1 MNFENAYDYIIDMGL
16 TTKEAIDLVCDINGS
31 SLDTI
36 NDIIYA
42 TQGYN
47 TLQQYLEF
55 EDYDTFKEYYEEEDN
70 EEEEE
75 D

>member
-1 MNFENAYDYIIDMGL
+1 MDFSTAYDYIIDMGL
-16 TTKEAIDLVCDINGS
+16 TTQEALDLVCDINGS

-70 EEEEE
+70 EDE

>member
-1 MNFENAYDYIIDMGL
+1 MDFENAYDYIIEMGI
-16 TTKEAIDLVCDINGS
+16 TTQEAINLVCDINGS

-70 EEEEE
+70 EDE

>member
-1 MNFENAYDYIIDMGL
+1 MDFSTAYDYIINMGI
-16 TTKEAIDLVCDINGS
+16 TTQEAINLVCDINGS

-70 EEEEE
+70 EDE